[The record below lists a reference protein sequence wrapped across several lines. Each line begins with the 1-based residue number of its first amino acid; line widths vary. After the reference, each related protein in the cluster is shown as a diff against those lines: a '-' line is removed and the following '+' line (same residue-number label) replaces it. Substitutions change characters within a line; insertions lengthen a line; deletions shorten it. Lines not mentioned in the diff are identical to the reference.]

1 MSHKLV
7 VLSGGIGGAKLA
19 LGLSHLV
26 PQDQLLIVGNI
37 GDDFEH
43 LGLHVSPDLDT
54 LMYTLSRKADKEKG
68 WGLENETWECM
79 KSLERLGGETWFKLG
94 DNDLATH
101 LERTRRLKAGETLTE
116 ITADFCRK
124 FGISVQIVPISNDSL
139 RTKVETANGEMD
151 FQHYFV
157 REKCKAVVKGFRFE
171 GADHA
176 KPNPVF
182 QDALR
187 HPSLKAVVICPSNP
201 FLSIDPILAVQG
213 VREELRRYPVPVIGV
228 SPIVGGDAVKGPTA
242 KILRELGHPVSA
254 ATVAY
259 YYRDFLDGFIVDIQ
273 DRDMVQEIQQF
284 DIAVEVSNTLM
295 TDLASK
301 KELAKTVLEFSES
314 CVKH

>member
-124 FGISVQIVPISNDSL
+124 
-139 RTKVETANGEMD
+139 MD